1 MPQRRSE
8 KSDGTAVLLGE
19 VQAALWLSESLML
32 ALLEANL
39 LDSDTILE
47 AIDIVIAAKK
57 TKTGED
63 PEQIRAAVTHLASIS
78 ASIAAAKMTANTG
91 EVKRTR
97 RTRQKPRAA
106 QSGSIGS
113 SQQHHSLP
121 ATGGK
126 RATPPRRA
134 DSRDRR

>member
-63 PEQIRAAVTHLASIS
+63 PEQVRAAVTHLASIS
-78 ASIAAAKMTANTG
+78 ASIAAAKTTANPV
-91 EVKRTR
+91 EVKQRARTR
-97 RTRQKPRAA
+97 PKP
-106 QSGSIGS
+106 STSE
-113 SQQHHSLP
+113 
-121 ATGGK
+121 
-126 RATPPRRA
+126 
-134 DSRDRR
+134 